1 MYYSGYHE
9 QKNRGTFDF
18 PIEFYYVDSKH
29 PRYQMP
35 FHWHIDYEFVRVLS
49 GELVFSLDADTIKLT
64 PGDVVLVQDGVLHG
78 GNPKDCVY
86 ECVDFDLGRFLHD
99 SPIYTREL
107 DDLQNHRIELNKLF
121 TADTEEAKI
130 IQKLFDNME
139 RAEKGYELIVRGLIY
154 ELMGII
160 LRNHQYTV
168 VNEHSKRNLRRVRQ
182 LKNVLALI
190 REKYNTPLSLDDLA
204 KACDMTPKYFCRF
217 FSEMTGKTPIDYIN
231 YYRIECAAER
241 LLYSQDS
248 VTEVAFGC
256 GFNDLSYFVKIFKRY
271 KGTTPTKYRKQKF

>member
-9 QKNRGTFDF
+9 KKNRGTFDF

-49 GELVFSLDADTIKLT
+49 GELLFSLDADTIKLT

-78 GNPKDCVY
+78 GTPKDCIY
-86 ECVDFDLGRFLHD
+86 ECVDFDLGRFLH
-99 SPIYTREL
+99 SSQIYTREL
-107 DDLQNHRIELNKLF
+107 DDLQNHRIELNKLY

-130 IQKLFDNME
+130 IQKLFNNME
-139 RAEKGYELIVRGLIY
+139 KAEQGYELIVRGLIY
-154 ELMGII
+154 ELMGVI

-168 VNEHSKRNLRRVRQ
+168 VSEHSKRNLRRVRQ

-190 REKYNTPLSLDDLA
+190 REKYNTPLSLEDLA

-271 KGTTPTKYRKQKF
+271 KGTTPTKYRKQ

>member
-29 PRYQMP
+29 SRYQMP
-35 FHWHIDYEFVRVLS
+35 FHWHMDYEFVRVLS
-49 GELVFSLDADTIKLT
+49 GELMFSLDTDTINLT
-64 PGDVVLVQDGVLHG
+64 PGDVILVQDGVLHG
-78 GNPKDCVY
+78 GTPTNCVY
-86 ECVDFDLGRFLHD
+86 ECVDFDLSALLHD
-99 SPIYTREL
+99 SSIYTREL
-107 DDLQNHRIELNKLF
+107 DDLQNHRIELKKLF
-121 TADTEEAKI
+121 KSDTEEAKI

-139 RAEKGYELIVRGLIY
+139 KAEVGYELMVRGLIY
-154 ELMGII
+154 ELMGLI
-160 LRNHQYTV
+160 LRNHQYNV
-168 VNEHSKRNLRRVRQ
+168 INERSKRSLKRVRQ

-204 KACDMTPKYFCRF
+204 NACDMTPKYFCRF

-271 KGTTPTKYRKQKF
+271 KGTTPTKYRKQ

>member
-9 QKNRGTFDF
+9 KKNRGTFDF

-49 GELVFSLDADTIKLT
+49 GELSLSLDADTIKLT
-64 PGDVVLVQDGVLHG
+64 QGDIVLVQDGVLHG
-78 GNPKDCVY
+78 GNPIDCVY
-86 ECVDFDLGRFLHD
+86 ECVDFDLGRFLND
-99 SPIYTREL
+99 SPMYAREL
-107 DDLQNHRIELNKLF
+107 DDLQNHRIELNKLY

-130 IQKLFDNME
+130 IHKLFDNME
-139 RAEKGYELIVRGLIY
+139 NAEVGYEFIVRGLIY
-154 ELMGII
+154 ELMGMI

-168 VNEHSKRNLRRVRQ
+168 VGEHSKRNLRRVRQ

-190 REKYNTPLSLDDLA
+190 REKYNTSLSLEDLA

-241 LLYSQDS
+241 LMYSQDS

-271 KGTTPTKYRKQKF
+271 KGTTPTKYRKQ

>member
-1 MYYSGYHE
+1 MYYSGYQE

-18 PIEFYYVDSKH
+18 PIEFYHVDSKH

-35 FHWHIDYEFVRVLS
+35 LHWHIDYEFVRVLS
-49 GELVFSLDADTIKLT
+49 GKLVFSLNADTVILN

-78 GNPKDCVY
+78 GNPSDCVY
-86 ECVDFDLGRFLHD
+86 ECVDFDLNGFLHD
-99 SPIYTREL
+99 SSIYTREL
-107 DDLQNHRIELNKLF
+107 DDLQNHRIELKKQF
-121 TADTEEAKI
+121 KADSEEAKI
-130 IQKLFDNME
+130 IHKLFDNMQ
-139 RAEKGYELIVRGLIY
+139 RAEVGYEFIVRGLIY
-154 ELMGII
+154 ELIGLI
-160 LRNHQYTV
+160 LRNRQYTV
-168 VNEHSKRNLRRVRQ
+168 TNESTKRSLRRVRQ

-190 REKYNTPLSLDDLA
+190 REKYNAQLTLDDLA
-204 KACDMTPKYFCRF
+204 NACNMTPKYFCRF

-241 LLYSQDS
+241 LLYSQES

-271 KGTTPTKYRKQKF
+271 KGTTPTQYRKQKF